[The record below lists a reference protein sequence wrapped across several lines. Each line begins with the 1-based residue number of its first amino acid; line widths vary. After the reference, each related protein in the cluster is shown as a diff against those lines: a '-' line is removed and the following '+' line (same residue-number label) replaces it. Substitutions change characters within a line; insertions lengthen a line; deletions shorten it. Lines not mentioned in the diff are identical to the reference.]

1 MRITWVA
8 TFALCAFIACDRG
21 RAEVVALAKPQGAE
35 LVAQTRALWI
45 EYRDR
50 EVPSHRYPPAIRA
63 LNQRRVSVSQYG
75 VFIQTYERVVEN
87 AGVFIRHDPAYVPP
101 ERGDP
106 GFERI
111 AENVYWYF
119 APG

>member
-1 MRITWVA
+1 MRIGWVA

-21 RAEVVALAKPQGAE
+21 RAEVVALAEPQGAE
-35 LVAQTRALWI
+35 LVVQTRSLWM

-50 EVPSHRYPPAIRA
+50 EVPSQRYPPAVRA
-63 LNQRRVSVSQYG
+63 LNPRRVSVTRHG
-75 VFIQTYERVVEN
+75 VFIETYARYVES
-87 AGVFIRHDPAYVPP
+87 AGVFIRHDPTYVPP
-101 ERGDP
+101 EGGDP

-111 AENVYWYF
+111 ADDVYWYF